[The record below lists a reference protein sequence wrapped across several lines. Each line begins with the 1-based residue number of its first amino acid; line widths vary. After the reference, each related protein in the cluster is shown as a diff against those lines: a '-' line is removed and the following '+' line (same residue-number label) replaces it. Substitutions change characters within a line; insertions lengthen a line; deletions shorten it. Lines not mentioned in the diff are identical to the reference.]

1 MTDEEYRELLSR
13 FRNIRAEERSYL
25 DALKKRGARIA
36 GVFCSFVPLEIL
48 DAAGIC
54 SVNLRNGEESSILLS
69 GEDLPGNLCPLIQS
83 GYGELFSPKSSCM
96 SFSELIIGETS
107 CDGKKKMYELLAE
120 KKELYLM
127 QLPQGADRPYARKM
141 WIHECR
147 RLLRELEKRMG
158 RTICGEELRAASR
171 ARNSY
176 RLARLR
182 LMQLLRRVPAPL
194 SGEELFLILE
204 GTERLFPLP
213 GRISLLCELTA
224 YLEERS
230 RLLPEERERKRIL
243 LTGCPIGGVSE
254 KTLRLIESA
263 GASVVCL
270 ENCGGLKEV
279 YPMVDIDREDIMEAI
294 ADRCLEIGCAVM
306 DPNRRRLDRIR
317 ELSKEYRIDGIVDI
331 VLRTC
336 HSYSVERFSI
346 RELSEGL
353 KIPYS
358 SVEVD
363 YSRSEIPRLE
373 TRMEAFLELL

>member
-1 MTDEEYRELLSR
+1 
-13 FRNIRAEERSYL
+13 
-25 DALKKRGARIA
+25 
-36 GVFCSFVPLEIL
+36 
-48 DAAGIC
+48 
-54 SVNLRNGEESSILLS
+54 
-69 GEDLPGNLCPLIQS
+69 
-83 GYGELFSPKSSCM
+83 M
-96 SFSELIIGETS
+96 SFSELVIGETS

-158 RTICGEELRAASR
+158 RAVCGEELRAASR

-182 LMQLLRRVPAPL
+182 LMQLLRRIPAPL

-230 RLLPEERERKRIL
+230 RLLPEEGERKRKRIL

-254 KTLRLIESA
+254 KTLRLIEGA

-270 ENCGGLKEV
+270 ENCGGLKEA

-317 ELSKEYRIDGIVDI
+317 ELSKEYRIDGILDI

-336 HSYSVERFSI
+336 HSYSVERFTV

-363 YSRSEIPRLE
+363 YSRSEIPRLA
-373 TRMEAFLELL
+373 TRIEAFLELL

>member
-1 MTDEEYRELLSR
+1 
-13 FRNIRAEERSYL
+13 
-25 DALKKRGARIA
+25 
-36 GVFCSFVPLEIL
+36 
-48 DAAGIC
+48 
-54 SVNLRNGEESSILLS
+54 
-69 GEDLPGNLCPLIQS
+69 
-83 GYGELFSPKSSCM
+83 M
-96 SFSELIIGETS
+96 SFSELVIGETS

-182 LMQLLRRVPAPL
+182 LMQLLRRAPAPL

-213 GRISLLCELTA
+213 GRISLLCEITA

-230 RLLPEERERKRIL
+230 RFLPEKRERKRIL
-243 LTGCPIGGVSE
+243 LTGCPIGRVSE
-254 KTLRLIESA
+254 KTLRLIEGA

-336 HSYSVERFSI
+336 HSYSVERFSV

-363 YSRSEIPRLE
+363 YSRSEIPRLA
-373 TRMEAFLELL
+373 TRIEAFLELL